1 MWTCG
6 WTGQCVKYFLFESIS
21 VVSAVSHCPT
31 QSAIFWHDVTHQA
44 VGSGSFSFWEGL
56 SILVI
61 LRIQIA
67 CFVYVTMGNG
77 QQHDEAPTKSY
88 TSVKRPQED
97 KTVGIALIVTNGYE
111 GPRYKLPGTRDDH
124 EKWTRALETLKFDI
138 RSIRNESKANTL
150 EFFRV
155 ASTIPVDGKCRY
167 LVFVFA
173 GHGRKGVVYSQDM
186 QEINLQKELLPHLF
200 LHGNFRSVEKLI
212 FLDAC
217 RNEDKDKERLS
228 LSDSLVHVWGPGSGA
243 AGYFSFCATPSL
255 YKARGGLSGSA
266 FSDSVTK
273 KIITRVSLPNLVD
286 EVRTELREE
295 AQSQEIEYINPVY
308 EDNLTAGSEK
318 ILLNLQS
325 TQGVSHTRE
334 FLCQHMQGNRCHS
347 GRLGNGLTT
356 SVPYPVSLDLCT
368 VIMNGNY

>member
-1 MWTCG
+1 
-6 WTGQCVKYFLFESIS
+6 
-21 VVSAVSHCPT
+21 
-31 QSAIFWHDVTHQA
+31 
-44 VGSGSFSFWEGL
+44 
-56 SILVI
+56 
-61 LRIQIA
+61 
-67 CFVYVTMGNG
+67 MGNG

-325 TQGVSHTRE
+325 TQGSTPNPLASPSGPQHSTGSPSVKMNNYYDNRQFNRSNMNKTGDISDSPFIIGGSNNNITGNIQHAIHSLSLLMLNTKSCIAVLYMDNFSTPYCSVSQLIFSH
-334 FLCQHMQGNRCHS
+334 
-347 GRLGNGLTT
+347 
-356 SVPYPVSLDLCT
+356 
-368 VIMNGNY
+368 